1 MLLLLMSA
9 LLASFVGRTAPLG
22 LAKGTWPLTAGL
34 VTIPVTARAEGL
46 EPPSMS
52 CMKNVSGWSWLRGII
67 AAAPVAG
74 VTAAAPVTAAGGAVE
89 VAGGVSSSR
98 IRDEVAEVIV
108 MARKRREMKP
118 LNAMFK
124 GIYGKS
130 LGYMM
135 FEEISLKWLW
145 CGLIYLDCVYIV

>member
-9 LLASFVGRTAPLG
+9 LLESSFVGSTAPLG

-52 CMKNVSGWSWLRGII
+52 CMKNVSGWSWLLGIT

-74 VTAAAPVTAAGGAVE
+74 ITAAAPVAAAGGAVA
-89 VAGGVSSSR
+89 VAGGISSSR
-98 IRDEVAEVIV
+98 IRDEVVEVIV

-124 GIYGKS
+124 R
-130 LGYMM
+130 
-135 FEEISLKWLW
+135 
-145 CGLIYLDCVYIV
+145 